1 MKQESQFALEQASW
15 PAFLADEAGTIR
27 RANEAAQGTFGP
39 VVDGSASLL
48 SSIWGAENE
57 ENAGQFLAKLGRVA
71 SSEVRVN
78 LRLKGGGQA
87 AFAAHVCA
95 FPGEGQK
102 LFLFQLF
109 PPEPTPARKDPPSSA
124 PPHPGLGAEQA
135 NQAQKQK
142 LECALQ
148 LARTVALDFNNALTI
163 VLGHVS
169 LILSKADPE
178 HPWRNALMEV
188 EKSAERA
195 AEIASDLAAFSRQEK
210 DARTQIAG
218 DINDVLRRTAE
229 IFQSSAGPGITWSL
243 KLESRLNLVVCDEA
257 KIQQALVK
265 VLDNAVQALAGQGT
279 VRLETANRELTTPLT
294 DGSITIAPGNY
305 VCVTVADSGPGIQPQ
320 VMPRIFEPFF
330 TTKPSH
336 RGLGLAWVYGI
347 VTNHGGSVAVTS
359 EVGRGTS
366 VRVYLPAQKRVVRE
380 TVSKPEELRG
390 NQTILMVDDEDLM
403 LTMGQT
409 VLSAFGYRV
418 LTANSGQRAL
428 EIFSAGSPRVDLVI
442 TDMVMPQ
449 MSGRELVELLRMR
462 DPAVRILCTSGYVR
476 PTASDTLLYLQKPFT
491 SQELVRKVRQA
502 LGKVD

>member
-27 RANEAAQGTFGP
+27 RANAAAQSTFGP
-39 VVDGSASLL
+39 VVEGNASLL
-48 SSIWGAENE
+48 SAIWGAENE
-57 ENAGQFLAKLGRVA
+57 ENAGQFLARLTRVTA
-71 SSEVRVN
+71 SEVKVN

-87 AFAAHVCA
+87 GFSARVCA

-109 PPEPTPARKDPPSSA
+109 RPETPPQKEPSP
-124 PPHPGLGAEQA
+124 AEQA
-135 NQAQKQK
+135 NQAQRQK
-142 LECALQ
+142 LDCALQ

-163 VLGHVS
+163 TLGHVS
-169 LILSKADPE
+169 LILSKIEPD

-210 DARTQIAG
+210 DARTQIVG
-218 DINDVLRRTAE
+218 DLNDVLRRTAE
-229 IFQSSAGPGITWSL
+229 MFQSSAGPSIAWSL
-243 KLESRLNLVVCDEA
+243 QLEPRLNLVVFDEA
-257 KIQQALVK
+257 KIQQALIK
-265 VLDNAVQALAGQGT
+265 VLDNSIQAVGSSGL
-279 VRLETANRELTTPLT
+279 VRLETANREVVSPLH
-294 DGSITIAPGNY
+294 DGSITVAPGNY
-305 VCVTVADSGPGIQPQ
+305 VCVTISDSGQGITPQ

-330 TTKPSH
+330 TTKPTH

-366 VRVYLPAQKRVVRE
+366 VRIYLPAQKRVVRE
-380 TVSKPEELRG
+380 IAPKPEELHG

-409 VLSAFGYRV
+409 VLTAFGYRV
-418 LTANSGQRAL
+418 ITANTGQRAL
-428 EIFSAGSPRVDLVI
+428 EIFTAGSPPIDLVV

-462 DPAVRILCTSGYVR
+462 DSSVRILCTSGYVR
-476 PTASDTLLYLQKPFT
+476 PGPSDTLLYLQKPFT

-502 LGKVD
+502 LSKVD